1 MIAFRNADSSN
12 RVTALF
18 TRSVLFSLFALG
30 LIILDRRYDQL
41 TQVRQ
46 WLSVVA
52 YPLEVAVASPFKG
65 WAWFRE
71 SVSTRGSLR
80 AENDA
85 LNTELKAARFRLQ
98 RLDALE
104 VENARLRALRNSTAG
119 LGARFVIG
127 DVVNVDL
134 DAFRQRVLVDKG
146 ARSGLYSGQPVLDA
160 RGVFG
165 QVTRVGQ
172 LTSEVIMI
180 SDLAHAIP
188 VQVNRNGLRTI
199 AVGTGESTRL
209 KLPYLSTSADIVKG
223 DLLVT
228 SGLGGHFPSGY
239 PVGVVSDIKRD
250 PAQSL
255 ADVSVTPAA
264 SLDRSHEIMF
274 VWTPAEQPL
283 AQSAPP
289 SLPAAPPAAIPSA
302 APSRPPPASAS
313 PPPGV
318 EQTE

>member
-1 MIAFRNADSSN
+1 
-12 RVTALF
+12 
-18 TRSVLFSLFALG
+18 
-30 LIILDRRYDQL
+30 
-41 TQVRQ
+41 
-46 WLSVVA
+46 
-52 YPLEVAVASPFKG
+52 
-65 WAWFRE
+65 
-71 SVSTRGSLR
+71 
-80 AENDA
+80 
-85 LNTELKAARFRLQ
+85 
-98 RLDALE
+98 
-104 VENARLRALRNSTAG
+104 
-119 LGARFVIG
+119 
-127 DVVNVDL
+127 
-134 DAFRQRVLVDKG
+134 
-146 ARSGLYSGQPVLDA
+146 
-160 RGVFG
+160 VFG

-274 VWTPAEQPL
+274 VWTAAEQPL
-283 AQSAPP
+283 AQAAPAATPTSAPSAAP
-289 SLPAAPPAAIPSA
+289 TGPAAPPATPA
-302 APSRPPPASAS
+302 AP
-313 PPPGV
+313 PGAA
-318 EQTE
+318 EHSE

>member
-1 MIAFRNADSSN
+1 MIAFRSADSSN
-12 RVTALF
+12 RVTALL
-18 TRSVLFSLFALG
+18 TRSVIFSLLALS
-30 LIILDRRYDQL
+30 LIVLDRRYNQL

-80 AENDA
+80 AENET
-85 LNTELKAARFRLQ
+85 LNSELKAARFRLQ

-104 VENARLRALRNSTAG
+104 VENARLRALRDHTAG

-146 ARSGLYSGQPVLDA
+146 ARSGLYAGQPVLDA

-165 QVTRVGQ
+165 QVTRVGA

-274 VWTPAEQPL
+274 VWTAAEQPL
-283 AQSAPP
+283 AQN
-289 SLPAAPPAAIPSA
+289 AAPVAAAPATAPSA
-302 APSRPPPASAS
+302 APSQAPPASTPSAA
-313 PPPGV
+313 
-318 EQTE
+318 EHTE